1 MNKLIEDIWEETTK
15 TCIPR
20 EGDYSCVSKE
30 NIQKFAELIIQ
41 ECLDQI
47 DKAIPCTNCS
57 SSESYKTAKI
67 AAISRIQQHFEIK
80 E

>member
-1 MNKLIEDIWEETTK
+1 MNERIKTIWEETTM

-20 EGDYSCVSKE
+20 DGKYAYASSK
-30 NIQKFAELIIQ
+30 NIQEFAELIIQ